1 MIKRIFASLILLVF
15 MIPAQAQEFVV
26 PSNVEMEEAED
37 YARYEEHIIDC
48 IDWLSS
54 NGPETEP
61 VKRKRAMAF
70 LMMWLTGTPAVSME
84 LHADM
89 MEYADKNPGLLMIF
103 MGGWAKYALES
114 DDDDQVAGNVAGLE
128 AVIAYYEEFGD
139 DLKRDRSLKK
149 LAKLKEKGELEDFV
163 KEAIEKS

>member
-1 MIKRIFASLILLVF
+1 MIKRIFASLVLLVF
-15 MIPAQAQEFVV
+15 MFPAQAQEFVV

-37 YARYEEHIIDC
+37 YARYEEQIIDC
-48 IDWLSS
+48 VDWLSS
-54 NGPETEP
+54 HSPEEEP
-61 VKRKRAMAF
+61 LKRKRAMAF

-84 LHADM
+84 LQAEM
-89 MEYADKNPGLLMIF
+89 MEYADKNPDLLMIF

-114 DDDDQVAGNVAGLE
+114 EDDDQVAGNVAGLE
-128 AVIAYYEEFGD
+128 AVIAYYDQFGD

-163 KEAIEKS
+163 RETVE